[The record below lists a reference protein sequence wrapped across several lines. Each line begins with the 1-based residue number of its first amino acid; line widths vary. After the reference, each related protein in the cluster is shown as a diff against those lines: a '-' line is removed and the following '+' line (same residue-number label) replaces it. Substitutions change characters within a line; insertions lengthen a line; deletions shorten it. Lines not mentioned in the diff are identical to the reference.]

1 MMRNIRR
8 TFLFLLI
15 IGVCLLVVM
24 FFVQRRFVIK
34 GFSNLYILFGIIISA
49 AGALAVHTLELFSER
64 KIIAGV
70 CGVIIVVSGLFICF
84 VANGISRNLCENEKF
99 YSLSV
104 TGYSEE
110 KTIVLY
116 EYNAL
121 IENRGCLCI
130 KVNDHIYKRIPDTF
144 YRIDSGYSLSK
155 PDSLILEYEQEND
168 SLLMR
173 YRTNE
178 QNEYKEKVVYID
190 D

>member
-1 MMRNIRR
+1 MMRYIRR
-8 TFLFLLI
+8 SFQFLLI

-49 AGALAVHTLELFSER
+49 AGALAVNTLERFSER
-64 KIIAGV
+64 KILV
-70 CGVIIVVSGLFICF
+70 VVYSVIIVVSGLFICF

-104 TGYSEE
+104 TGYSEV
-110 KTIVLY
+110 KRIVLY

-121 IENRGCLCI
+121 MENRGCLCI
-130 KVNDHIYKRIPDTF
+130 KVNDHIYKKIPDTL
-144 YRIDSGYSLSK
+144 YRVDSGYSLSK
-155 PDSLILEYEQEND
+155 PDSLILKYNSESKTLNMKYKMNEKSEYI
-168 SLLMR
+168 
-173 YRTNE
+173 
-178 QNEYKEKVVYID
+178 EKVVFID